1 VTPHAAT
8 ATTLPATLAAT
19 PAHPGHSATVW
30 LVLLGIGWLTGYAL
44 ACWLWPFKSCRA
56 CDGTGRRRSPSGR
69 AYARCRRCQ
78 RTGDRLRAG
87 RWLWNYLHHARS
99 KANR

>member
-1 VTPHAAT
+1 MAPPAAT
-8 ATTLPATLAAT
+8 TATLPDVLAAT

-30 LVLLGIGWLTGYAL
+30 LVLFGIGWLTGYAL
-44 ACWLWPFKSCRA
+44 ACWLWPFRSCRA
-56 CDGTGRRRSPSGR
+56 CAGTGRRRSPSGR

-78 RTGDRLRAG
+78 HTGDRLRFG
-87 RWLWNYLHHARS
+87 RWLWNYLHHAHS